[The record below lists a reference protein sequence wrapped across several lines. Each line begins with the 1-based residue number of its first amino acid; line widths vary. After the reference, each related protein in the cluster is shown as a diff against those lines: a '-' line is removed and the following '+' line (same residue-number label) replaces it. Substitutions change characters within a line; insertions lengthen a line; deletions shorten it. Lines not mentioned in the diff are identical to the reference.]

1 MSEELMKRPHYG
13 DEFVRRRAAEL
24 ALPVI
29 KRWIGAPESS
39 DADLMRDLM
48 RGLTMAGGYECAKE
62 FENLG
67 WNVNSQLVEILED
80 GDFLE
85 DARDELVKQWVRCL
99 HVELTIPIGAA
110 VSYRGIAG
118 KVVGC
123 DPSMALYHVRTPD
136 MKENQWMVCAAEEVK
151 AAASA
156 VAA

>member
-24 ALPVI
+24 ALPEI

-39 DADLMRDLM
+39 DADLIGWTRD
-48 RGLTMAGGYECAKE
+48 
-62 FENLG
+62 
-67 WNVNSQLVEILED
+67 SQLVEILED

-85 DARDELVKQWVRCL
+85 DARDELVRQWVKCL
-99 HVELTIPIGAA
+99 RVELVIPVGAA
-110 VSYRGIAG
+110 VIYRGIAG
-118 KVVGC
+118 KVVGSES
-123 DPSMALYHVRTPD
+123 SMALYHVRTPD

-151 AAASA
+151 ASVSA